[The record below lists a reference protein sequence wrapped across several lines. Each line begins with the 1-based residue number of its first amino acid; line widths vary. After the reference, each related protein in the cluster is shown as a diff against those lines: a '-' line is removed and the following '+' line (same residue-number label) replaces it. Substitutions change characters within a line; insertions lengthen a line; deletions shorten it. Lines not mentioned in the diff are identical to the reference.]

1 MIYSQIWT
9 WLSARVRHGFGHS
22 RRIRLVIAGGSGSNN
37 CAQLW
42 LGCSFILPTTLNVTW
57 VRPSQPRKLLGPSAS
72 SREPHLSPADGSFAP
87 LGLNFL
93 PLRGPRLAPWA
104 AFYRGFT
111 AERAPHRVEHRSL
124 PRKRLRPSAATA
136 G

>member
-22 RRIRLVIAGGSGSNN
+22 RRIRLVRAGGSGSNN

-57 VRPSQPRKLLGPSAS
+57 GRPSQPRKLLGPSAS
-72 SREPHLSPADGSFAP
+72 SREPHLSPADGS
-87 LGLNFL
+87 L
-93 PLRGPRLAPWA
+93 LRWA
-104 AFYRGFT
+104 K
-111 AERAPHRVEHRSL
+111 L
-124 PRKRLRPSAATA
+124 PSAPGPTA
-136 G
+136 CAVGCILSRLHG